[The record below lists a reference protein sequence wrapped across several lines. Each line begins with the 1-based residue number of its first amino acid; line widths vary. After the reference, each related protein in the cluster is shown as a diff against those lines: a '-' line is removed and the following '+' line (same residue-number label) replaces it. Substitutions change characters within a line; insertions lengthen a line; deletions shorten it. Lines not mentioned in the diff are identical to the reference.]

1 MKQALRSR
9 AAAAAI
15 LVALCGGTAF
25 VATPAVANIMG
36 GGQVRAP
43 QDMLYR
49 FELGGT
55 LAVGRDIVFRV
66 HGLPGG
72 YATVDVPGL
81 LNKWQLKETSPGV
94 YESVFRIE
102 AAYDQSAFLR
112 ATATLQVEGRFVDA
126 RLGTGGLSVNP
137 PFEGTV
143 VANGGNRYDPRP
155 GGVVT
160 RDRRGPDI
168 IDVSPANGERVR
180 DRRNTRV
187 TARFSD
193 DSSGVN
199 SVNLRVDGRDVTNA
213 SRIDNG
219 RIDYRADLAPGRH
232 TAELAVRDQAGNVT
246 RRTWTFDVEDNRRYG
261 YQGWDNN
268 GRW

>member
-15 LVALCGGTAF
+15 LVALCGGSAF

-36 GGQVRAP
+36 GGPARAP
-43 QDMLYR
+43 QDMLHR

-55 LAVGRDIVFRV
+55 LAVGRDVVFRV

-72 YATVDVPGL
+72 YATVNVPGL
-81 LNKWQLKETSPGV
+81 LDKWQLKETSPGV

-143 VANGGNRYDPRP
+143 VANGGSSRYDPPRP
-155 GGVVT
+155 AGVVT

-168 IDVSPANGERVR
+168 VEVSPANGERVR

-193 DSSGVN
+193 DASGVGA
-199 SVNLRVDGRDVTNA
+199 VNLRVDGRDVTHA

-232 TAELAVRDQAGNVT
+232 TAELAVRDQAGNLT
-246 RRTWTFDVEDNRRYG
+246 RRSWTFEVEDNRRYG
-261 YQGWDNN
+261 GWDDSR
-268 GRW
+268 RW